1 MLPQE
6 KFCLFFML
14 SFLATSWRPLEFTT
28 VAESAGP
35 ECIHP
40 KNILD
45 HQDCRSTVLS
55 TSWLW
60 ALTGYV
66 PIQKNISLTQQST
79 FMEVSWRT
87 TNELDFCLNQQVALQ
102 AMIPSGCIPALGGA
116 GRTDRDV
123 CDHQVPQDRLNDYE
137 E

>member
-14 SFLATSWRPLEFTT
+14 SFLATSRRPLEFTA

-79 FMEVSWRT
+79 FMEVS
-87 TNELDFCLNQQVALQ
+87 
-102 AMIPSGCIPALGGA
+102 
-116 GRTDRDV
+116 
-123 CDHQVPQDRLNDYE
+123 
-137 E
+137 